1 MLQISV
7 PGIAVNTALKINSL
21 SLQDNLMKWAL
32 PSSSDRKEKEP
43 EVGKGFSPWLYS
55 QLWASNSNSPTT
67 LSGHLATNPV
77 VSEDIALHLIKA
89 KVDEKKK
96 SALKFAPEV
105 LMLCSQ

>member
-55 QLWASNSNSPTT
+55 QLGLHSNSPTT
-67 LSGHLATNPV
+67 LSGHLATNRV

-105 LMLCSQ
+105 LMPCSQ